1 MHLDSA
7 PQCMAYI
14 LDKWPRSVLLVRIW
28 MRPIGSIEPAAWA
41 NVVSQAAFLPSCYIF
56 GKVHKTTFIII
67 ESTHRHFCTRLSLIK
82 TISKI
87 HVLGNPHKRKVID
100 NIYLGWD
107 LFILQVERSPKLIIW
122 CKYYDLHLL
131 KDYSFITYAYCI
143 F

>member
-41 NVVSQAAFLPSCYIF
+41 NVVSQAAFLPSCYVF
-56 GKVHKTTFIII
+56 GKVHKTTFIKIK
-67 ESTHRHFCTRLSLIK
+67 STHRHFCTRLSLIK
-82 TISKI
+82 TISKVN
-87 HVLGNPHKRKVID
+87 VLGTSH
-100 NIYLGWD
+100 NINLGWY